1 MKYIFLIITITIH
14 FSLIVSLQLLDGF
27 EIIIGIFIA
36 CLLVGALLYF
46 LKSEKLLSFK
56 NLGFGLF
63 YGSLISLVSTIG
75 FMIWLSY
82 NFPI

>member
-1 MKYIFLIITITIH
+1 MKYIFLIITIAIQ

-46 LKSEKLLSFK
+46 LKSEKLSHFK
-56 NLGFGLF
+56 SLGFGLF